1 MSDTYLK
8 VFIVFYASVCSQ
20 GGKDWTL
27 LKGWAHTWHEMPFVT
42 SQRDD
47 FPNVLNSLC
56 SEKNHCEDHR
66 TAHSV
71 MNVSNFIFSISSD
84 LSGSPLYV
92 EAVGGLQHV
101 SRVMER
107 SLPLVTRHLS
117 SQHVLCY
124 GKSKSGTLWRS
135 HSHSET
141 MPFLCFGTKL
151 MHVDSTWRSPRHVD
165 QQFCVQC
172 MWGPSRSQ
180 NWFRTLPHCF
190 WKKQTSSYANW
201 CWFLMSR
208 ILPMVGLSILLIA
221 DDILKKVTLEVP
233 PTAARGS
240 GY

>member
-151 MHVDSTWRSPRHVD
+151 MHVDSTWRSPPISSSVYNVCEVQADHKTGLGLFRIAFGKSRPLHMPTDVD
-165 QQFCVQC
+165 F
-172 MWGPSRSQ
+172 
-180 NWFRTLPHCF
+180 
-190 WKKQTSSYANW
+190 
-201 CWFLMSR
+201 
-208 ILPMVGLSILLIA
+208 
-221 DDILKKVTLEVP
+221 
-233 PTAARGS
+233 
-240 GY
+240 